1 MDLVERSEQLS
12 ALRDAYG
19 GVEADGAGTYARPHA
34 GPHSGAGPRPGPGPH
49 PGTRPD
55 PESARRPHGH
65 GSLVV
70 LSGGIGTGK
79 TALLRAWADGLDAD
93 ALVLTATACRAE
105 RGLPLGIM
113 EQLLHSPGL
122 PAASAERALAWLDDA
137 DTSAP
142 TTQAQ
147 GAPYP
152 QPRTATTTATA
163 ITPTP
168 ETSTHETG
176 DSGPPLSAPAL
187 RGLCTVLRGLLD
199 ERPVVIA
206 VDDAH
211 HADAASLRCLLY
223 VVRRLRSARLHVV
236 LTEYAQQ
243 KASNALLGSDFPHE
257 PDLRVL
263 RLEPL
268 SKAGVGAVLARHLDE
283 RTAQDLTPLVHEMT
297 AGHPHLVRALTDDH
311 RTAGGAGEAYGRAV
325 LGFLHR
331 HEAPVPQVA
340 RAVAALGTRAGATL
354 VGRLL
359 DVDAASVARAV
370 HQLTAADVLHEGRLC
385 HPAFAAAV
393 LDGMPPEERGALHGR
408 VADLLYEEGAPAT
421 EVAAHLV
428 AADRADTPWAVPVF
442 QEAAQLA
449 LDEDRMETGIGYL
462 RAAHRRC
469 RTTGQLA
476 ATVVALADAEWRV
489 DPAKV
494 LRHLPDPTAPTATA
508 AAPSAGRSPAGRKP
522 ASLGLTPPRR
532 PTPLLPTHLLWH
544 GRVEEGLDAIEALTG
559 PSPGRPDG
567 APPMNAADLDT
578 PWLWGAYLYP
588 GHVKERL
595 GAGVLAS
602 QRSAPPAVTPELQGA
617 GTLLNDLLHGAGPD
631 AVEAAERA
639 LNRYR
644 LGPRTVAVQS
654 AALATLTY
662 HDRPHRAAAWCDGL
676 VAQAAER
683 ESPTWQ
689 ALFHAWRALIHLR
702 QGDPAAADRRAAT
715 ALALLGPK
723 GWGAAIGLPLAAAVQ
738 AKSALG
744 DVDGAAALL
753 ERPVPQSV
761 FQTRPGL
768 HYLAARGRYHLAT
781 GCHYAALCDFYAC
794 GTRMSSWGL
803 DLPALE
809 PWRLG
814 AAEAYLALGESL
826 LARQLVDA
834 QRALNAPA
842 GGRTRGMTLRL
853 RAATSPAPERVALL
867 DEAVVALRECG
878 DPFELARAVADQS
891 VAVRE
896 GGEMERARLLARKAQ
911 LLSRRWG
918 NAPVPAT
925 VPDGGTPLDGTPLHD
940 APHRDAPPDATPL
953 DTELSGA
960 ERRVAELAADGFTN
974 REISRKLCVTVSTV
988 EQHLTRIY
996 RKLDV
1001 KRVDLQAALR

>member
-1 MDLVERSEQLS
+1 MDLVERSEHLS

-19 GVEADGAGTYARPHA
+19 GVEATRAGTGSRPDA
-34 GPHSGAGPRPGPGPH
+34 GTR
-49 PGTRPD
+49 PGTRSHPG
-55 PESARRPHGH
+55 SARRPHGH

-79 TALLRAWADGLDAD
+79 TALLRAWTDALSAD
-93 ALVLTATACRAE
+93 AFVLTATACRAE

-122 PAASAERALAWLDDA
+122 PAASAERALAWLGDA
-137 DTSAP
+137 DTSGPTTSAP
-142 TTQAQ
+142 TTPAP
-147 GAPYP
+147 GAPHP
-152 QPRTATTTATA
+152 QPL
-163 ITPTP
+163 P
-168 ETSTHETG
+168 
-176 DSGPPLSAPAL
+176 APAL

-236 LTEYAQQ
+236 FTEYAQQ
-243 KASNALLGSDFPHE
+243 KTSNALLSSDIPHE

-297 AGHPHLVRALTDDH
+297 AGHPHLVHALIDDH
-311 RTAGGAGEAYGRAV
+311 RTAGGAGEAYGDDGAGEAYGRAV
-325 LGFLHR
+325 LRFLHR
-331 HEAPVPQVA
+331 HEAPVTQVA
-340 RAVAALGTRAGATL
+340 RAVAALGTRAGPTL

-359 DVDAASVARAV
+359 DVDAASVARAT
-370 HQLTAADVLHEGRLC
+370 HQLTVADVLHEGRLC

-393 LDGMPPEERGALHGR
+393 LDGMPPEERGTLHGR

-449 LDEDRMETGIGYL
+449 LEDDRMETGIGYL

-508 AAPSAGRSPAGRKP
+508 APSAGRSPAGRTP
-522 ASLGLTPPRR
+522 AAHTPAPLLGLTP
-532 PTPLLPTHLLWH
+532 PLLPTHLLWH
-544 GRVEEGLDAIEALTG
+544 GRVEEGLDAIESLTG
-559 PSPGRPDG
+559 PSPGRPG
-567 APPMNAADLDT
+567 GTPPMNAADLDT

-644 LGPRTVAVQS
+644 LGPRTVAVES

-744 DVDGAAALL
+744 DVDGAASLL

-826 LARQLVDA
+826 LARQLVAA
-834 QRALNAPA
+834 QGALNAPE

-853 RAATSPAPERVALL
+853 RAATSPAPERVELL

-896 GGEMERARLLARKAQ
+896 RGEAERARLLARKAQ

-918 NAPVPAT
+918 NAPVSAT
-925 VPDGGTPLDGTPLHD
+925 APDGGTPLDSTPLHN
-940 APHRDAPPDATPL
+940 APPDATPP
-953 DTELSGA
+953 DATSPDAELSGA